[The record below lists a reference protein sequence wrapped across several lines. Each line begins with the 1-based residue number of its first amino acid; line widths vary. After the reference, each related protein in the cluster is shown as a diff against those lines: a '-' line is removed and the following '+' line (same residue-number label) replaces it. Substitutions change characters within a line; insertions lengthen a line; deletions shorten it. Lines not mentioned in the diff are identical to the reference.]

1 MITTATNYYLYYYLQ
16 FPQTQY
22 GTKSYD
28 TKWSESQLNKKNKK
42 LHLKKTKYKWKLFL
56 KFIPYVLDY
65 VIFF

>member
-28 TKWSESQLNKKNKK
+28 TKWSESQLDKKK
-42 LHLKKTKYKWKLFL
+42 KKTTFKENK
-56 KFIPYVLDY
+56 I
-65 VIFF
+65 

>member
-22 GTKSYD
+22 GTK
-28 TKWSESQLNKKNKK
+28 WSESQLNKKKKK

-65 VIFF
+65 VIFL